1 MKINLY
7 LPDDK
12 KELYEE
18 VKLYLQKEGKSLS
31 QLFLKCLEE
40 YVKRENILMLKKWKE
55 KLLAKIGNLIP
66 ETGNWWEQLY
76 LEREFKLDG
85 KIFDAGLIYVKPTE
99 STLGQIKAGLIEKGD
114 EIPVEIIPVAV
125 IEFLLTKKQSLKD
138 RIEQIKQEFVS
149 NYQSL
154 LARNYI
160 PYFIVVVADKSGDIK
175 RVLVFDIPSFQT
187 HELSKKN
194 ITKLSNLLS
203 LPIILKK
210 RELLEGMFSKQKD
223 LDVLATDDYSFNG
236 NNEFDFDF

>member
-1 MKINLY
+1 
-7 LPDDK
+7 
-12 KELYEE
+12 
-18 VKLYLQKEGKSLS
+18 
-31 QLFLKCLEE
+31 
-40 YVKRENILMLKKWKE
+40 
-55 KLLAKIGNLIP
+55 
-66 ETGNWWEQLY
+66 
-76 LEREFKLDG
+76 
-85 KIFDAGLIYVKPTE
+85 
-99 STLGQIKAGLIEKGD
+99 D
-114 EIPVEIIPVAV
+114 EIPVEKIPVAV
-125 IEFLLTKKQSLKD
+125 IEFLLTKEQSLKD